1 MGLLHEAGSRGG
13 QLSHAVVADLVVVHG
28 VHDGLA
34 GLDVLELA
42 VLVEHGEQQAEAL
55 YGGDLVGG
63 LEVGQVSCGHGVDGL
78 HGGGGQGVGA
88 GSRVGQNLPGHALSQ
103 GRARAVVVFVALENN
118 LLAGGAI
125 VGHLVGARTDGV
137 EVEGLG
143 VLLDGGLGNNLD
155 DA

>member
-1 MGLLHEAGSRGG
+1 MGLVHEAGGRGG
-13 QLSHAVVADLVVVHG
+13 QLGHAVVADLVVVHG

-42 VLVEHGEQQAEAL
+42 VLVEHGEQQTKAL
-55 YGGDLVGG
+55 HGGDLVGS
-63 LEVGQVSCGHGVDGL
+63 LEVGQVSCGHRVDGL
-78 HGGGGQGVGA
+78 YGGRGQGVGA
-88 GSRVGQNLPGHALSQ
+88 GGRVGQNLPGHGLGQ
-103 GRARAVVVFVALENN
+103 GRARAVVVFVALEDN
-118 LLAGGAI
+118 LLAGGAV